1 MRFEWDEDKNRRNAA
16 KHKVS
21 FETARLVFDDHRAL
35 SRLDRIVEGEERWQT
50 LGMISGIL
58 VIVAHAFRD
67 EDGDEVVRLISARKA
82 TAHERR
88 TYAESRKRSNS

>member
-58 VIVAHAFRD
+58 VDRFLNNIAILL
-67 EDGDEVVRLISARKA
+67 VVR
-82 TAHERR
+82 
-88 TYAESRKRSNS
+88 